1 MSDQATLA
9 IVHFDSKSQDLKEFA
24 KSAVAANKGHGKGAK
39 FMTFVPVHGPK
50 NVAYV
55 WFPHA
60 SHSELEA
67 GAHPVMSDAHGH
79 DEAKTMATS
88 AKGGVKGVGT
98 VMMKRTASG
107 HREAGKVPNYL
118 VTYGVKIEPGKM
130 GQFQDAAK
138 AFVEANA
145 KSAKPISFGV
155 HRPADMTSGAR
166 LIVLGVDSL
175 SELDDEGLLNH
186 ARLSDHEGA
195 DAAKTT
201 AGKLNASV
209 KGARRQVLRY
219 LPEYSHA

>member
-67 GAHPVMSDAHGH
+67 AAPVMSEAHGH
-79 DEAKTMATS
+79 EKAKTMAAS
-88 AKGGVKGVGT
+88 AKRGVKGVGT

-107 HREAGKVPNYL
+107 NRKPGKVPNYL

-130 GQFQDAAK
+130 GEFQEAAK
-138 AFVEANA
+138 AFVAAND

-155 HRPADMTSGAR
+155 HRPSDMTSGSR
-166 LIVLGVDSL
+166 LVVLGVDSL
-175 SELDDEGLLNH
+175 SELDDKGLLNH
-186 ARLSDHEGA
+186 ARLTDHEGA
-195 DAAKTT
+195 DKAKTT
-201 AGKLNASV
+201 ARKLNASV